1 MKNRST
7 DNETTEY
14 SNSEDTTLSEI
25 LTLVEKKY
33 GSGALFA
40 VADLLEEYDDG

>member
-1 MKNRST
+1 MENRNK
-7 DNETTEY
+7 DNEATEY
-14 SNSEDTTLSEI
+14 PNSEDTTLSEI

-40 VADLLEEYDDG
+40 VADLLEEYEGG

>member
-1 MKNRST
+1 MINRNK
-7 DNETTEY
+7 DEETSEY
-14 SNSEDTTLSEI
+14 PNSEDTTLSEI

>member
-1 MKNRST
+1 MRKESE
-7 DNETTEY
+7 ETSEY
-14 SNSEDTTLSEI
+14 PNGEETTLSEI

-40 VADLLEEYDDG
+40 VADLLESYEDG